1 MLSKWTWTFA
11 AMAVV
16 TSSSTTWAKPSGT
29 IEVQSSVRVLLARPE
44 KSFVPC
50 TIAESFPSEDKVFA
64 ASYARVD
71 DSSVKCRFNGIPRG
85 RYAVAAFHDEDGDRK
100 LKTVLGMP
108 REGYGFSN
116 DARPSRLG
124 PPKFSQAAFNFDG
137 ASKQTVINIRYP

>member
-1 MLSKWTWTFA
+1 
-11 AMAVV
+11 MAVV

-29 IEVQSSVRVLLARPE
+29 IEVQCQGLARKAGE
-44 KSFVPC
+44 IVYALYDS
-50 TIAESFPSEDKVFA
+50 AESFPSEDKVFA
-64 ASYARVD
+64 ATYARVD